1 MREQKFFFKS
11 KTIASALLTLLL
23 AIIPQLIEGV
33 ENDFPLEQVILI
45 VATVLSTSG
54 TILSRY
60 HAQGEIY
67 TPDNFPGRSY
77 RPVRDME

>member
-1 MREQKFFFKS
+1 MTNQKFIFKS
-11 KTIASALLTLLL
+11 KTIVSALLTLLL

-54 TILSRY
+54 TILGRY

-67 TPDNFPGRSY
+67 TPDKLPGRSY